1 MSSRTQIAN
10 LALIKIG
17 VSKQI
22 SNVDTDT
29 SREAITIRTLMDQ
42 EIAFVLR
49 DFPWPFATAYE
60 TLALVAG
67 TSTVPANNDWQ
78 YSYRYPSDC
87 MFARRIVVPSVGR
100 RDPNPPPFRIGRDSQ
115 GRLLYTNIEDA
126 ELEYTARI
134 DDSEEFDSI
143 FVGALSWKLAAGAAP
158 PLSRIKGIIEVCLN
172 GYEYEKTQARS
183 RALNEQQQEEPL
195 ESEFMRARE

>member
-22 SNVDTDT
+22 SNVDTDL
-29 SREAITIRTLMDQ
+29 SREAITLRTLMDQ

-49 DFPWPFATAYE
+49 DFPWPFATQYG

-67 TSTVPANNDWQ
+67 TATDPANNDWQ
-78 YSYRYPSDC
+78 YSYRYPTDC
-87 MFARRIVVPSVGR
+87 LYARRIVVPSVGR
-100 RDPNPPPFRIGRDSQ
+100 RDPNPPSFRVGRDSQ
-115 GRLLYTNIEDA
+115 GRLIYTNIEDA
-126 ELEYTARI
+126 ELEYTANI
-134 DDSEEFDSI
+134 TNAEEFDAM
-143 FVGALSWKLAAGAAP
+143 FVGALSWKLAAGVAP
-158 PLSRIKGIIEVCLN
+158 PLSRIKGIVEICLN
-172 GYEYEKTQARS
+172 GYEYEKTQAKS
-183 RALNEQQQEEPL
+183 RALNEAQQEEPL